1 MIAPVRQSR
10 EIILRWRSRMRLLI
24 KRPPCHRWL
33 RAITERGPVILKW
46 LIIKWS
52 RTDNPQSELRLKNQ
66 FGNSYEHFENRIR
79 PNSPGADPAPGLRR
93 TGGNAIHFRNDLR
106 RIARSTRVNGRALFR
121 RLLAALLRGCEAL
134 GLF

>member
-52 RTDNPQSELRLKNQ
+52 RTDNPESELRLKNQ

-79 PNSPGADPAPGLRR
+79 PNSPGADPAPGCAELVGTRFISE
-93 TGGNAIHFRNDLR
+93 TNVR
-106 RIARSTRVNGRALFR
+106 RIARSPRVK
-121 RLLAALLRGCEAL
+121 AARY
-134 GLF
+134 FVVF